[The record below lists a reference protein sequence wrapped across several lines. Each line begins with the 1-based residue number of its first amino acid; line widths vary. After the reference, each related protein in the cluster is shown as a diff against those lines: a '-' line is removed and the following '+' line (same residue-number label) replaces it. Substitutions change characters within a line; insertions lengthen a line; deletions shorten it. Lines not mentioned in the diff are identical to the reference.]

1 MFDNVDLI
9 LKRRDHIRSLQ
20 NGILE
25 FQNRLEL
32 EKAELAQL
40 QVKDEVADATNDVS
54 RILI

>member
-32 EKAELAQL
+32 EKAEIAQL